1 MAVYKT
7 RSWVL
12 HNGTQTHSGFMWSLC
27 LWGTGLKSLIQNV
40 VFISPIFFFLTNID
54 GVKLKEKTKQ
64 KQTKTNRKPPNNCFI
79 KNRKP
84 WRMWKFDFTFQIKFT
99 FWQLSLAP
107 SVKQAKYGKYTTI
120 ACGKLWSNLNTYIFH
135 SEKPRFLMTIGF
147 VECIL

>member
-1 MAVYKT
+1 MKLPLN
-7 RSWVL
+7 RKLSREPNVL
-12 HNGTQTHSGFMWSLC
+12 QGNLIYLFFLQQC
-27 LWGTGLKSLIQNV
+27 ALIQNV

-79 KNRKP
+79 KNGKP